1 MAERCNP
8 THNYY
13 RPESLGAG
21 GPDILPGFLILE
33 DLATR
38 RQQLQQNIN
47 NNYNQNNKT
56 TQFQKEKKTIG
67 IGTKLRPTMLI
78 SFG

>member
-56 TQFQKEKKTIG
+56 TLSFRKK
-67 IGTKLRPTMLI
+67 KKQ
-78 SFG
+78 SVS